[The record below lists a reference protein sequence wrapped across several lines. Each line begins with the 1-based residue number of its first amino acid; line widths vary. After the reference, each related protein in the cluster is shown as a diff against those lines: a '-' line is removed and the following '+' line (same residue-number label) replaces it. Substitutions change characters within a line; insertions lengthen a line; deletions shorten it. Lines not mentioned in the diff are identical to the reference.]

1 MKFEVNKG
9 YMENL
14 PLRYQFELLILKHYK
29 SILSLKRICLLSHG
43 LMKKLYM

>member
-14 PLRYQFELLILKHYK
+14 PLHYQFELFILKHYK
-29 SILSLKRICLLSHG
+29 SMFSLKRICLLSHG